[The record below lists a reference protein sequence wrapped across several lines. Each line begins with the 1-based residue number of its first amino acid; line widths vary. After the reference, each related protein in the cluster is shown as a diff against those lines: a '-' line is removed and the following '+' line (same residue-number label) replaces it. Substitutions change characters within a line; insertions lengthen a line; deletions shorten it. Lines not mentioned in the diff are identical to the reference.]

1 MQRAGL
7 PLLVLLVLGIAVWG
21 LWATRSQSPESP
33 VPAPTSAAAPAA
45 EATSASTTVEAPP
58 GFRLAGLAVGDPTSF
73 AAIELPAGSSHLYR
87 VDSDVPGLGRV
98 VAITNAGADIEGEHG
113 TFTLKLRPA
122 ATPTPDR
129 RRINGESGSP
139 PTTPPARPDDRGDT
153 THEPAA

>member
-21 LWATRSQSPESP
+21 LWTTRSQSPVNP
-33 VPAPTSAAAPAA
+33 LPAPTSAVAPVA
-45 EATSASTTVEAPP
+45 EATSAATAEAPP
-58 GFRLAGLAVGDPTSF
+58 GFRLAGLAVGDPASY
-73 AAIELPAGSSHLYR
+73 AAIELPDGTSHLYR

-129 RRINGESGSP
+129 RRINGESSSP
-139 PTTPPARPDDRGDT
+139 PTMPPARPDDRGDT